1 MYLIIASSAKEQDAR
16 ELVTAMSLLG
26 ARAEFLKAGRVFGV
40 IRALLRGSVEVIHV
54 MGFWAFPMVLA
65 TKLFRP
71 SALVVWTLE
80 VVPRVPLAG
89 RWVRWADQ
97 LIVTSEKLQKQ
108 LRDSYD
114 IASTVAP
121 HMVHEHHHTV
131 SPFLLDRRNIKP
143 LEYILVEKGARVA
156 SVSYTLPLVR
166 LTGRESSIERD
177 TLYSGARAVVVYSSV
192 DKAIA
197 YGKVPIVRPSLVVS
211 AELATVRAGEPLP
224 SAEELQAMGYLNRSI
239 VHDYYS
245 PTAQARSL
253 LAMYN
258 RQQFAAHAIATKNA
272 F

>member
-16 ELVTAMSLLG
+16 ELVTAMALLG
-26 ARAEFLKAGRVFGV
+26 ARTQFLKVGRVFSA
-40 IRALLRGSVEVIHV
+40 IRALLRGSIEVVHV

-89 RWVRWADQ
+89 RWVKWADQ
-97 LIVTSEKLQKQ
+97 LLVTSDRLQKQ
-108 LRDSYD
+108 LHDSHGV
-114 IASTVAP
+114 AATVAP
-121 HMVHEHHHTV
+121 HAVNEYHHTI
-131 SPFLLDRRNIKP
+131 SPFLLDRRGIKP
-143 LEYILVEKGARVA
+143 FEYVLVEKGARVA
-156 SVSYTLPLVR
+156 AVSYDVPLVR

-177 TLYSGARAVVVYSSV
+177 TLYSAARAVVVYSSV
-192 DKAIA
+192 DKTIG
-197 YGKVPIVRPSLVVS
+197 YGKVPIVRPSLTVP

-224 SAEELQAMGYLNRSI
+224 STEELQAMGYLNRSI

-245 PTAQARSL
+245 PTAQAKKL

-258 RQQFAAHAIATKNA
+258 RQQFAAHVIATKNA

>member
-1 MYLIIASSAKEQDAR
+1 MYLVIASSAKEQDAR
-16 ELVTAMSLLG
+16 ELVTAMLLLG
-26 ARAEFLKAGRVFGV
+26 ARAEFLKVGRVFSAIG
-40 IRALLRGSVEVIHV
+40 ALLRGSIEVVHV
-54 MGFWAFPMVLA
+54 MGFWAFPIVL
-65 TKLFRP
+65 TVKLFRP
-71 SALVVWTLE
+71 LTLVVWTLE

-89 RWVRWADQ
+89 RWVKWADQ
-97 LIVTSEKLQKQ
+97 LVVTSDRLQKQ
-108 LRDSYD
+108 LYNSHGVV
-114 IASTVAP
+114 AAVAP
-121 HMVHEHHHTV
+121 RIVNEYHHAI
-131 SPFLLDRRNIKP
+131 SPFLLDRRGIKP
-143 LEYILVEKGARVA
+143 FEYLLVEKGARVA
-156 SVSYTLPLVR
+156 AVGYTVPLVR

-177 TLYSGARAVVVYSSV
+177 TLYSGARAVAVYSSV

-197 YGKVPIVRPSLVVS
+197 YGKVPIVRPSLTVPF
-211 AELATVRAGEPLP
+211 ELATVRAGEPLP